1 MRQERQKHVTAIEK
15 YRGGQRASGWHPNF
29 IASFPGSSLS
39 HAGLGRGSLPGHV
52 LSSFSEASQ
61 QKEFRPALLAA
72 SFLGF
77 GETCTNILEEIKLRR
92 ESHPDTSGTSGD
104 SRVGARATSGFQA
117 LGANTVPE
125 FSKDTV
131 FRHVP
136 CRVLN
141 HSRKLPL
148 GLSEN
153 GGFKNTN
160 VWWTPPP
167 GRAVSVPSPET
178 GQQRNILELGAGNSE
193 DERTKQT

>member
-1 MRQERQKHVTAIEK
+1 MAPLGTAELEPEPPQVSK
-15 YRGGQRASGWHPNF
+15 LWEQT
-29 IASFPGSSLS
+29 
-39 HAGLGRGSLPGHV
+39 
-52 LSSFSEASQ
+52 Q
-61 QKEFRPALLAA
+61 
-72 SFLGF
+72 FLNSAKIRF
-77 GETCTNILEEIKLRR
+77 
-92 ESHPDTSGTSGD
+92 
-104 SRVGARATSGFQA
+104 
-117 LGANTVPE
+117 
-125 FSKDTV
+125 

-160 VWWTPPP
+160 VWWIPPP

-178 GQQRNILELGAGNSE
+178 GQQRNVLELGAGNSE